1 MDNVAKDEVTSGG
14 VTYDR
19 TVLKAYVWTGLLNGR
34 ALAPIA
40 TLPSDDLSI
49 LYVKKDGKIWSE
61 FNPDKKYQ
69 VSVIDPTEKI
79 PQYEFFVNDN
89 ATKL

>member
-1 MDNVAKDEVTSGG
+1 MGKYVDEVLTDIKYTEAEVAAGAQNTPVSVSMDNVAKDEVTSGG

-49 LYVKKDGKIWSE
+49 LYVKKRR
-61 FNPDKKYQ
+61 
-69 VSVIDPTEKI
+69 
-79 PQYEFFVNDN
+79 
-89 ATKL
+89 